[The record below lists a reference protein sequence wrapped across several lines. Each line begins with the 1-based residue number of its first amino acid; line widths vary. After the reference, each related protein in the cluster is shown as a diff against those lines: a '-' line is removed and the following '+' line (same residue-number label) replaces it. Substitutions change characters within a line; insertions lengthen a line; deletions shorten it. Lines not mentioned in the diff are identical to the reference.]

1 MIPFSIKVFFFKIW
15 QFLLKIS
22 TPLLFFST
30 PELFTGPGSSL
41 RLCEHIAKTGVKNL
55 LVVTDNM
62 LVKIGLLNP
71 MLEKLKQLGVNP
83 MVYDGV
89 QPNPTIEQIENGL
102 AILKQNNCTA
112 ILAIGGGSS
121 IDAAKVIAARATNPY
136 KIVHMSVLMRV
147 LFKLLPLYV
156 VPTTAGTG
164 SEVTIAAVVSD
175 PSATRKF
182 AIMSPRL
189 VPIAAALDGALMT
202 GLPPPIT
209 AATGMDALTHA
220 VEAYISRN
228 RTKKTDAEALDATRL
243 IMQNLPT
250 AVKNGANVEAR
261 QNMAL
266 ASFKAGVAFTTA
278 GVGYVHAIAHN
289 FGAYYHVPHGL
300 ANAIILPR
308 VLEFSKPKLHRAP
321 RQARGGERPEKRQRE
336 RSGIGRRLHPSGARD
351 ERGLRHPDA
360 GRQAQGGGHSRDHRQ
375 GAVRGAS
382 LLRRAALHGQAR
394 VRGLYPADAAAGS
407 LKGPEH
413 AHALSLTIIG
423 SSCRQ
428 RATNRRGILSE
439 TH

>member
-1 MIPFSIKVFFFKIW
+1 MIPFAIKVFFFRIW

-22 TPLLFFST
+22 TPLLFFRT

-41 RLCEHIAKTGVKNL
+41 KLCEHIAGTGVKHL
-55 LVVTDNM
+55 LIVTDGM

-71 MLEKLKQLGVNP
+71 LLDRLRRLGVAFV
-83 MVYDGV
+83 VYDGV
-89 QPNPTIEQIENGL
+89 MPNPTIEQIETGL
-102 AILKQNNCTA
+102 EMLKREKCSA

-136 KIVHMSVLMRV
+136 KIVHMSGLMRV
-147 LFKLLPLYV
+147 LFRLLPLYV

-175 PSATRKF
+175 PSTTRKF
-182 AIMSPRL
+182 AIMSPRM
-189 VPIAAALDGALMT
+189 VPICAALDGALMT

-209 AATGMDALTHA
+209 SATGMDALTHA

-228 RTKKTDAEALDATRL
+228 HTKKTDAEALEATRL
-243 IMQNLPT
+243 IMQNLPE
-250 AVKNGANVEAR
+250 AVRNGTNVEAR

-308 VLEFSKPKLHRAP
+308 VLEFSKPNCTARLAKLAEVSGLKK
-321 RQARGGERPEKRQRE
+321 GGESEGELADAFIRRVREMNAEFGIPTQVDKLRAEDIPAITDKALSEAHMFYAVPRYMDTPECEAFIRQM
-336 RSGIGRRLHPSGARD
+336 LP
-351 ERGLRHPDA
+351 
-360 GRQAQGGGHSRDHRQ
+360 
-375 GAVRGAS
+375 
-382 LLRRAALHGQAR
+382 RAA
-394 VRGLYPADAAAGS
+394 
-407 LKGPEH
+407 
-413 AHALSLTIIG
+413 
-423 SSCRQ
+423 
-428 RATNRRGILSE
+428 
-439 TH
+439 

>member
-1 MIPFSIKVFFFKIW
+1 MIPFAIKVFFFKIW

-30 PELFTGPGSSL
+30 PQLFTGPGSSL
-41 RLCEHIAKTGVKNL
+41 KLCEHIAQQGVKNL
-55 LVVTDNM
+55 LIVTDAM
-62 LVKIGLLNP
+62 LVKIGLLKP
-71 MLEKLKQLGVNP
+71 LLERLQQLGVNCV
-83 MVYDGV
+83 VYDGV
-89 QPNPTIEQIENGL
+89 LPNPTIEQIENGL
-102 AILKQNNCTA
+102 AILKQHQCTS

-136 KIVHMSVLMRV
+136 KIVHMSGLMRV

-175 PSATRKF
+175 PATTRKF
-182 AIMSPRL
+182 AIMSPRM
-189 VPIAAALDGALMT
+189 VPLAAALDGALMT
-202 GLPPPIT
+202 GLPPAIT

-220 VEAYISRN
+220 VEAYVSRN
-228 RTKKTDAEALDATRL
+228 QTRKTDEEALEATRL

-250 AVKNGANVEAR
+250 AVKDGKNLDAR

-308 VLEFSKPKLHRAP
+308 VLEFSKPNCA
-321 RQARGGERPEKRQRE
+321 ARLARLAEV
-336 RSGIGRRLHPSGARD
+336 SGLKKGNES
-351 ERGLRHPDA
+351 E
-360 GRQAQGGGHSRDHRQ
+360 AQ
-375 GAVRGAS
+375 
-382 LLRRAALHGQAR
+382 L
-394 VRGLYPADAAAGS
+394 ADAFIQRVKDMNREFGIPTQVDKLREADIPEITGKALFEAHLYYAVPRYMDRAECEAFIRQMLPSAPTATAKAA
-407 LKGPEH
+407 
-413 AHALSLTIIG
+413 
-423 SSCRQ
+423 
-428 RATNRRGILSE
+428 
-439 TH
+439 

>member
-1 MIPFSIKVFFFKIW
+1 MIPFSIKVFFFRIW

-22 TPLLFFST
+22 TPLLFFRT

-41 RLCEHIAKTGVKNL
+41 KLCEHIAAQGVKNL
-55 LVVTDNM
+55 LIVTDAM
-62 LVKIGLLNP
+62 LVKIGLLKP
-71 MLEKLKQLGVNP
+71 MQDKLQQLGVSCV
-83 MVYDGV
+83 VYDGV
-89 QPNPTIEQIENGL
+89 MPNPTIEQIENGL
-102 AILKQNNCTA
+102 TLLKKENCTA

-136 KIVHMSVLMRV
+136 KIVHMSGLMRV

-175 PSATRKF
+175 PANTRKF
-182 AIMSPRL
+182 AIMSPRM

-209 AATGMDALTHA
+209 SATGMDALTHA
-220 VEAYISRN
+220 VEAYLSRN
-228 RTKKTDAEALDATRL
+228 QTAKTDAEALDATRL

-308 VLEFSKPKLHRAP
+308 VLEFSKPDCTGRLAKLA
-321 RQARGGERPEKRQRE
+321 EV
-336 RSGIGRRLHPSGARD
+336 SGLKKGT
-351 ERGLRHPDA
+351 ETDA
-360 GRQAQGGGHSRDHRQ
+360 Q
-375 GAVRGAS
+375 
-382 LLRRAALHGQAR
+382 L
-394 VRGLYPADAAAGS
+394 ADAFIAQVRAMNQDFGIPTQVDKLKAEDIPAITDKALTEAHIFYAVPRYMDTAECRAFIGQMLPKAA
-407 LKGPEH
+407 
-413 AHALSLTIIG
+413 
-423 SSCRQ
+423 
-428 RATNRRGILSE
+428 
-439 TH
+439 

>member
-1 MIPFSIKVFFFKIW
+1 MIPFAIKVFFFKVW

-22 TPLLFFST
+22 TPLLFFRT
-30 PELFTGPGSSL
+30 PQLFTGPGSSL
-41 RLCEHIAKTGVKNL
+41 KLCEHIAAQGVKNL
-55 LVVTDNM
+55 LIVTDAM
-62 LVKIGLLNP
+62 LVKIGLLKP
-71 MLEKLKQLGVNP
+71 MQDKLTQLGVSFV
-83 MVYDGV
+83 VYDGV
-89 QPNPTIEQIENGL
+89 LPNPTIEQIENGL
-102 AILKQNNCTA
+102 AMLKQHGCTS

-136 KIVHMSVLMRV
+136 KIVHMSGLMRV
-147 LFKLLPLYV
+147 AFKLLPLYA

-175 PSATRKF
+175 PSSTRKF
-182 AIMSPRL
+182 AIMSPRM

-209 AATGMDALTHA
+209 SATGMDALTHA

-228 RTKKTDAEALDATRL
+228 HTSKTDAEALDATRL

-250 AVKNGANVEAR
+250 AVKSGGNVEAR

-308 VLEFSKPKLHRAP
+308 VLDFSKPNCTARLAKLA
-321 RQARGGERPEKRQRE
+321 EV
-336 RSGIGRRLHPSGARD
+336 SGLKKGSETD
-351 ERGLRHPDA
+351 EQLADA
-360 GRQAQGGGHSRDHRQ
+360 FI
-375 GAVRGAS
+375 
-382 LLRRAALHGQAR
+382 AR
-394 VRGLYPADAAAGS
+394 VRAMNQEFGIPAQVDKLRADDIPAITDKALTEAHLFYAVPRYMDTPECEAFIRQMLPKAA
-407 LKGPEH
+407 
-413 AHALSLTIIG
+413 
-423 SSCRQ
+423 
-428 RATNRRGILSE
+428 
-439 TH
+439 